1 MKVTF
6 SDWRIEDKL
15 QTPEARSAYIQ
26 AAAEEGTPDALPD
39 AFADVFRVLGRET
52 EASVCAGL
60 ATYLRTIEQPSRKAV
75 VKRSRP
81 THHRTPS
88 SSRRLVHA

>member
-1 MKVTF
+1 MKVSF

-60 ATYLRTIEQPSRKAV
+60 ATYLRTIGQPSRKAV
-75 VKRSRP
+75 VKRGHATR
-81 THHRTPS
+81 RTASSMPS
-88 SSRRLVHA
+88 LVYA